1 MRLLRANAFEMQA
14 LDTLA
19 ESMKAI
25 SILKRDKFRRY
36 YKSSILPIPCLA
48 YADALVFNSNYYQM
62 LSPYEVLAIGAHEF
76 NHIAKRHIAKR
87 LPRTVLPAAVF
98 AIVTGYLFF
107 INSTSFLFVA
117 SVIVLFFFFFLFGSY
132 YVNAKWFRKQET
144 ESDLSAV
151 EFVNGTA
158 MISALA
164 MLRPQKTSWLSK
176 LLPQLHPTI
185 EQRIHNIQAAMI
197 TKNSFNFTITFGDG
211 VHQNLSKVLSHFL
224 LQNERFLS
232 SSEPSAF
239 YSLTY
244 HLFCGWL
251 RKAFCKVV
259 SAQAAF

>member
-1 MRLLRANAFEMQA
+1 MGLIRSILVRLLSAQPFEMQA

-19 ESMKAI
+19 ETMKAA
-25 SILKRDKFRRY
+25 SIIKTDRFRRY

-48 YADALVFNSNYYQM
+48 YSDALVFNSNYYQM
-62 LSPYEVLAIGAHEF
+62 LSPDEVLAIGAHEF

-87 LPRTVLPAAVF
+87 LPRTVLPAAVL

-107 INSTSFLFVA
+107 INSASFLFVA
-117 SVIVLFFFFFLFGSY
+117 SAMVLSFFFFLFGSY

-144 ESDLSAV
+144 ESDLTAV

-164 MLRPQKTSWLSK
+164 RLRPQKTSWLSK

-197 TKNSFNFTITFGDG
+197 TKNSFNFTVTFGDG
-211 VHQNLSKVLSHFL
+211 A
-224 LQNERFLS
+224 R
-232 SSEPSAF
+232 
-239 YSLTY
+239 
-244 HLFCGWL
+244 
-251 RKAFCKVV
+251 
-259 SAQAAF
+259 